1 MADIRQCFNCGG
13 KTYVLETREMLGVLT
28 RTRAC
33 SICSKRIVTKEV
45 PLSDKEFVSL
55 EKNAEVRK
63 TLSRAKDD
71 ITQLL
76 GAIKH
81 ILGDDDDS

>member
-1 MADIRQCFNCGG
+1 MADIRQCGNCGG

-33 SICSKRIVTKEV
+33 SLCGKRIVTKEV
-45 PLSDKEFVSL
+45 PLSAQEFVSI

-63 TLSRAKDD
+63 TLIKAKGE

-76 GAIKH
+76 GVIKH